1 MLDVG
6 KDDLKK
12 SLLYPVS
19 RDQDPVSAGNC
30 SKSLGPKLD
39 INYMIFLLE
48 RHLEAKMIS
57 DSVKKGIERAP
68 HRALFKSMGYTDEEL
83 ARPLVGIASSAN
95 DIIPGHIHLDKIVEA
110 VRTGVLMAGGMPVVF
125 GGIGVCD
132 GIAMNHIGMK
142 YSLGSRELIADS
154 IEVMALAHA
163 FDAIVLVPNCD
174 KIVPGMLMA
183 AARLDIPAI
192 IVSGGPMLAGT
203 HPDGDPNHK
212 IDLISV
218 FEAVGA
224 VTSGK
229 MSEETLSEMEETA
242 CPTCGSC
249 AGMFTANSMNC
260 LTEAIGLALPGNGTI
275 PAVMAAR
282 YRHAKKSGMQIMSLI
297 KDQITPKKILT
308 EEAFTNALTVDMALG
323 CSTNTVLHLW
333 AIAAEA
339 EISLDLETINKISER
354 TPQLCSLSPAG
365 DHHLEDLNRA
375 GGISAVLKELSNAGL
390 INEDCLTVTGKK
402 VGDNLAETR
411 NRDAEVLR
419 STKTAYRDEGGLAI
433 LFGNIAPNGCVVK
446 QAAVAEKML
455 HHEGPAHI
463 FESEEEATEAIMN
476 SRIKKGEV
484 VVIRYEGPKGG
495 PGMREML
502 TPTSAIAGMG
512 LDGDVALITD
522 GRFSGGTRGAAIGHI
537 SPEAMERG
545 PIAAIQDGDIIEI
558 DIPNKKINVRLS
570 DEEIQE
576 RLSGWSPPEPKITKG
591 YMARYATRVSSASEG
606 AIFK

>member
-1 MLDVG
+1 M
-6 KDDLKK
+6 K
-12 SLLYPVS
+12 
-19 RDQDPVSAGNC
+19 
-30 SKSLGPKLD
+30 
-39 INYMIFLLE
+39 
-48 RHLEAKMIS
+48 S

-68 HRALFKSMGYTDEEL
+68 HRALFKSMGYIDEEM

-95 DIIPGHIHLDKIVEA
+95 DIIPGHIHLDKIVDA
-110 VRTGVLMAGGMPVVF
+110 VKTGVLMAGGMPVVF
-125 GGIGVCD
+125 GCIGVCD

-154 IEVMALAHA
+154 VEVMATAHA
-163 FDAIVLVPNCD
+163 FDALVLVPNCD

-212 IDLISV
+212 TDLISV

-224 VTSGK
+224 VSSGK
-229 MSEETLSEMEETA
+229 MPVETLTEMEETA

-282 YRHAKKSGMQIMSLI
+282 IRNAKKSGLKIMSLI

-308 EEAFTNALTVDMALG
+308 KEAFTNALTVDMALG

-333 AIAAEA
+333 AIAREA
-339 EISLDLETINKISER
+339 GIPLDLEKINEISRR

-365 DHHLEDLNRA
+365 PYHLEDLNRA
-375 GGISAVLKELSNAGL
+375 GGISALLKELARAGL
-390 INEDCLTVTGKK
+390 INEDCLTVTGNKI
-402 VGDNLAETR
+402 GQDIESAHI
-411 NRDAEVLR
+411 RDAEVIR
-419 STKTAYRDEGGLAI
+419 PTKTPYRNEGGLAA

-446 QAAVAEKML
+446 QAAVAENML
-455 HHEGPAHI
+455 YHEGPART
-463 FESEEEATEAIMN
+463 FESEEEASAAIMQ
-476 SRIKKGEV
+476 SDIKKGEV
-484 VVIRYEGPKGG
+484 LVIRYEGPKGG

-522 GRFSGGTRGAAIGHI
+522 GRFSGGTRGASIGHV
-537 SPEAMERG
+537 SPEAMEGG
-545 PIAAIQDGDIIEI
+545 PIAAIRNGDLIVI
-558 DIPNKKINVRLS
+558 DIPNKKINVKLS
-570 DEEIQE
+570 DEEIQA
-576 RLSGWSPPEPKITKG
+576 RLSGWIPPEPKITHG
-591 YMARYATRVSSASEG
+591 YLSRYARGVSSASEG
-606 AIFK
+606 AVLK